1 MRDGLRDW
9 LWGQLIR
16 LGLKVL
22 VELSTPLVGEVIAII
37 QAVYAAVQTFLQYE
51 STLKEVFGT
60 FADLA
65 EHKDAAT
72 AIRIGQGVIG
82 PKLVSLIVP
91 ALDFL
96 AGLFGIGKIAD
107 GVQKALHT
115 ARSKGDH
122 ALTPLIAALADAM
135 RGVAGAKPTP
145 RQSQGHPGESAS
157 DYPSLTF
164 EIDGDHHRLWVEP
177 GSVHPQI
184 MMASIPTAIQTF
196 LQGARNSA
204 LVNQRGKTLNITRAD
219 ALVLQMN
226 VTIAELRL
234 LRRQGKDTQAVY
246 QRYINQQALLASYLK
261 KVLSGVDLQVFGTNE
276 KYLLEGY
283 VAEYSKMRSKIMM
296 T

>member
-1 MRDGLRDW
+1 M
-9 LWGQLIR
+9 
-16 LGLKVL
+16 
-22 VELSTPLVGEVIAII
+22 ELSTPLVGEVIAII

-51 STLKEVFGT
+51 GTLKEVFGTIVGT

-96 AGLFGIGKIAD
+96 AGLFRLGKIAD